1 MCSVQPQDGY
11 HKGHAFSDANVCFK
25 AALAEL
31 KRIGKDSVVHHPV
44 INEPDRKKRH
54 ESINMS
60 LDAPEALLSKVQFDI
75 RLYLCRRSQENMHGM
90 KKSTF

>member
-1 MCSVQPQDGY
+1 
-11 HKGHAFSDANVCFK
+11 
-25 AALAEL
+25 
-31 KRIGKDSVVHHPV
+31 V

-60 LDAPEALLSKVQFDI
+60 LDAPEALLNKVQFDI
-75 RLYLCRRSQENMHGM
+75 RLYFCRRSQENMHGM